1 MKPKENIIVTIAFI
15 LLYLLCSGTEI
26 ALAIIIVIVAL
37 LYMTAEQLLKTYA
50 LNIPSDVRKIISV
63 LIATVF
69 CVTAMVLYN
78 LG

>member
-26 ALAIIIVIVAL
+26 ALAIMIVIVAL
-37 LYMTAEQLLKTYA
+37 IYMTAEHLLKTYA
-50 LNIPSDVRKIISV
+50 PNLSPVSRKIISV
-63 LIATVF
+63 LAGTVF